1 MVRLSR
7 QVSGRVG
14 SEFIITGFAVFDC
27 DPGVID
33 SSESLSAIGAARV
46 TGVRI
51 QDFAETRIYGVP
63 TPQQADRP
71 DVSPSTVRS
80 NLRAALDALP
90 SGGER

>member
-1 MVRLSR
+1 MSR

-46 TGVRI
+46 TEVRI
-51 QDFAETRIYGVP
+51 KDFAETRIYGVP

-71 DVSPSTVRS
+71 DVNPSTVRS
-80 NLRAALDALP
+80 NLWAALDVFRQE
-90 SGGER
+90 GNDED